1 MSPDAPHDSV
11 ASKDLAGGVRAI
23 LFISGGKSK
32 VQAYRF
38 PTSKFTAS
46 EAHAWI
52 KGHNVDCMSFEAAT
66 GEEKGY
72 EEGPERQLRIR
83 LPQGQFIELGPN
95 EGGGILIKNVPLL
108 VEGTWRDS
116 RVGTPLHYSSKTLKK
131 CAENWTSNTL
141 WVKHSGGA
149 PRSIIDK
156 IGEVKNQHF
165 EKDGVYGDLW
175 FHMKTQASRDS
186 AELVRAGLV
195 NFVSVEH
202 GGKESYNSKEKRHEA
217 EDITFSGVAL
227 VDRGACA
234 VCTIRQSEAA
244 AESGEMVMT
253 EDVEK
258 LKELE
263 AAKADLEKKLAEATA
278 KWDAAEKRSTEL
290 ERRIETIE
298 KTAKAQTQIVST
310 APIIIPSHGVKI
322 DRKNRTVTKEW

>member
-1 MSPDAPHDSV
+1 MPYNSV
-11 ASKDLAGGVRAI
+11 DDLPKQVKDNLGDHEQKIFLAA
-23 LFISGGKSK
+23 FNS
-32 VQAYRF
+32 
-38 PTSKFTAS
+38 
-46 EAHAWI
+46 AWEGTCKDRDDKEECAFKI
-52 KGHNVDCMSFEAAT
+52 AWSAAKKGA
-66 GEEKGY
+66 EKGY
-72 EEGPERQLRIR
+72 EEGPERQLRIQ

-95 EGGGILIKNVPLL
+95 EGGGILVKNVPLL
-108 VEGTWRDS
+108 VEGTWSDS
-116 RVGTPLHYSSKTLKK
+116 RVGTPLHYPSKTLKK

-175 FHMKTQASRDS
+175 FHMKTQASKDS

-234 VCTIRQSEAA
+234 VCTIRQSAA
-244 AESGEMVMT
+244 SAESGEMVMT
-253 EDVEK
+253 EDIEK

-263 AAKADLEKKLAEATA
+263 AAKADLEKKLAEERSQREAVE
-278 KWDAAEKRSTEL
+278 KKFVDLEKRL
-290 ERRIETIE
+290 ETIE
-298 KTAKAQTQIVST
+298 KTAKAQTQITTTKPVL
-310 APIIIPSHGVKI
+310 IPEYGVRI
-322 DRKNRTVTKEW
+322 DKKSRTVTKEW